1 MAQYARPDADD
12 TDGNWTDKSGG
23 GTLYTSIDETSSD
36 DATTYIKVTDNGS
49 NEACIVRLSDVSA
62 PGSSGTYIK
71 YTALTSDNA
80 YTGDPPDLKIELLQG
95 SSVKATTTN
104 SSVST
109 GSWTAYSFTISDVS
123 GISDWTDL
131 KFRITS
137 IAGSG
142 GGMGAGDEMKVSQ
155 VYLETQDAGGGGS
168 TPIAAIAMNTY
179 RQLSN

>member
-1 MAQYARPDADD
+1 MAQFARPDADD

-23 GTLYTSIDETSSD
+23 STLYTSIDESSAD
-36 DATTYIKVTDNGS
+36 DDTTYIKVSDNGS

-62 PGSSGTYIK
+62 PDSGNSYIK
-71 YTALTSDNA
+71 YKALTSDNA
-80 YTGDPPDLKIELLQG
+80 WTGDPPDLKLELLQG

-104 SSVST
+104 SSVNTS
-109 GSWTAYSFTISDVS
+109 SWTAYSYTISDTS

-131 KFRITS
+131 KFRITA

-142 GGMGAGDEMKVSQ
+142 AGMGVGDEMKVSQ
-155 VYLETQDAGGGGS
+155 VYLETQDASGGGS